1 MLLANE
7 SLLMLV
13 ALVGI
18 SGIVVLAIGNNYTST
33 IQSINTISDSRNA
46 QSLEDIEIIDVQ
58 KNDSTIYAIISNR
71 SAAVTFTEFWDESGR
86 DVVCSDGA
94 GTLDIL
100 EMPAYSTITI
110 SCISDSDVI
119 LLTSNYNIIR
129 IVS

>member
-1 MLLANE
+1 
-7 SLLMLV
+7 MLV

-71 SAAVTFTEFWDESGR
+71 SAAVTFTEFWNESGG